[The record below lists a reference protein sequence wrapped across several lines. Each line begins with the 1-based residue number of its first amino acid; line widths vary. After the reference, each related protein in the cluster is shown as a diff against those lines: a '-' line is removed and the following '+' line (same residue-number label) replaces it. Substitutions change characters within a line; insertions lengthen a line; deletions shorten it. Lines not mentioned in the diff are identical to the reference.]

1 MGEIRPFNLPEQ
13 LSEAEKAQ
21 PVDLT
26 SVETAF
32 ADLWKN
38 GECAPFAIDVVLLR

>member
-1 MGEIRPFNLPEQ
+1 MGEIRPFNLPEE
-13 LSEAEKAQ
+13 LLEAKEAQ
-21 PVDLT
+21 PVDLS

-38 GECAPFAIDVVLLR
+38 GEGDPFAFDVVQIR